1 MPKHRRRAGRPRSIK
16 PRHPGGQVV
25 RQQVEAVTPELAA
38 RRASATGGDG
48 DAWRDQLGGT
58 VLGALYRRGALAI
71 NEHEAPGLATGRYL
85 AGLDYGDLM
94 ERVGRQIAAPRG
106 MAQKPQ
112 GRSLSADDAEG
123 FARTMAQ
130 YRETLDALGRL
141 DFRCRIALSL
151 ACPDPAA
158 DVDAL
163 MPKAIAAAALIR
175 DALDALVRAAP
186 RIKAAGRAA
195 AEAMKEAA

>member
-1 MPKHRRRAGRPRSIK
+1 M
-16 PRHPGGQVV
+16 
-25 RQQVEAVTPELAA
+25 TPELAA
-38 RRASATGGDG
+38 KRASATGGG
-48 DAWRDQLGGT
+48 VDAWRDQVGGT
-58 VLGALYRRGALAI
+58 VLGALYRRGLLAHH
-71 NEHEAPGLATGRYL
+71 EKEAPGLATGRYL
-85 AGLDYGDLM
+85 AGLDYADLM
-94 ERVGRQIAAPRG
+94 DRVGRQIAAPRG

-112 GRSLSADDAEG
+112 GRSLSAENAEG

-163 MPKAIAAAALIR
+163 LPKAVAAAPLVR
-175 DALDALVRAAP
+175 EALDALVRSAP
-186 RIKAAGRAA
+186 RIKAVGRSAV
-195 AEAMKEAA
+195 EAMKEAA